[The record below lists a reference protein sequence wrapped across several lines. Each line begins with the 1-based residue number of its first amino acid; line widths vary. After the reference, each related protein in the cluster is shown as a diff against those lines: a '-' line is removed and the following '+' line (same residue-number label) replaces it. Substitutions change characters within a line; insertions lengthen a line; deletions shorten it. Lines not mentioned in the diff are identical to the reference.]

1 MAVANKKAVSLSLTL
16 SDSNF
21 TGLGRRKY
29 TEKYTAVPVS
39 AYPEDVKAVFTSL
52 YNLLG
57 IELTDETASLSVL
70 ASEEGF
76 PQRLIGPKVFQVDGV
91 LNLKVGSEL
100 YPFTQEVT
108 EDEVKYNLNGKS
120 LTLQSEGKQPIF
132 KLTLGGGY
140 SVKLPIYINK
150 KEVVVEGE
158 DAYYGF
164 KDLEEILAIVEN
176 KVLIAEVI
184 GGPSSGSKI
193 LFSAL
198 KGLEPGQYKVLSA
211 KNESGKYGAVLAM
224 QITPIETTVMTV
236 QEKNPATEKWENVEV
251 TVEPGTVA
259 KIQGNTSLKNALMGA
274 ELTTEDDVIL
284 TVVSKAPNKDGNI
297 VVTAF
302 FDYSDSR
309 LKFEF

>member
-1 MAVANKKAVSLSLTL
+1 M
-16 SDSNF
+16 
-21 TGLGRRKY
+21 
-29 TEKYTAVPVS
+29 
-39 AYPEDVKAVFTSL
+39 
-52 YNLLG
+52 
-57 IELTDETASLSVL
+57 
-70 ASEEGF
+70 
-76 PQRLIGPKVFQVDGV
+76 
-91 LNLKVGSEL
+91 
-100 YPFTQEVT
+100 
-108 EDEVKYNLNGKS
+108 
-120 LTLQSEGKQPIF
+120 LQ
-132 KLTLGGGY
+132 
-140 SVKLPIYINK
+140 
-150 KEVVVEGE
+150 
-158 DAYYGF
+158 
-164 KDLEEILAIVEN
+164 N